1 MNIPFKLT
9 CSVGTLLFAA
19 TPVLMAQSGTQSP
32 KDPVSHVTVATGM
45 MDKGYDVDK
54 ASSGTRISTPLIE
67 TPMSIDVVDQQLIRD
82 KAILTPA
89 ELANVVSGVQQ
100 NAGYGNTASQ
110 DFIIRGFS
118 SNGVNYRDGY
128 RMKDSYTPRDMSNVE
143 RVEFVKGPDSVLG
156 GASQPGGAVNTITK
170 RPLDYKYGY
179 VDIQAGSYAFL
190 RATADVNEV
199 FGDVA
204 IRLNMAGDQSNSFV
218 NYESSKNGLIA
229 PSLKWKVNSDI
240 EILYAGEFQR
250 TTMNGASNGLPNLA
264 GVQNL
269 SAGTNMSE
277 PWARSSNN
285 NSINQLDFK
294 WKFDS
299 DWTFRQGLFKADSTM
314 SQPYAITP
322 SMNKDPVASGE
333 TLTSAWRQL
342 FVSGQNQ
349 KNTSSQTEFYGDVK
363 TGDVKH
369 KVLIGYEYSQSKWNV
384 NSNAFIQD
392 FINAPYWNT
401 FNLLSQTPQVGQTG
415 TTNYGWTQNTNSQS
429 NAVYL
434 QDQMSLGG
442 FRVLGGIRSEKVNST
457 NTLNSLYTG
466 NLMGSP
472 QSDICA
478 YDTGNPNAPCSFLGY
493 TINPMTSAS
502 NTSQNDSATTG
513 RFGLLYMFTPQTSGY
528 YSWSQSFTPNAAY
541 QGAGGSIL
549 PSQRGLQNELGVKHN
564 FWQGLD
570 GTISVF
576 NSTKNNVPVVL
587 NATAGTYA
595 VNGQQQSQGWEA
607 SLVGQATSSLKLIA
621 NATGL
626 NAKVT
631 QDSNPANVGAR
642 LYGVPQFSA
651 NFWGMQDLPL
661 DIPGKVSLGA
671 GAVYVGQRAA
681 AVPNLSYFTLPEYT
695 SIDAGIFY
703 KIDRVNL
710 ALNVKNITGA
720 TILNSIQGTGV
731 NRYAG
736 TTYLATAGIN
746 F

>member
-1 MNIPFKLT
+1 MNIPFKLKH
-9 CSVGTLLFAA
+9 SVGTLLFVA
-19 TPVLMAQSGTQSP
+19 TPVLMAQNSEQSS
-32 KDPVSHVTVATGM
+32 KDPVSHVIVSTGM

-54 ASSGTRISTPLIE
+54 ASSGTRISAPLIE

-100 NAGYGNTASQ
+100 NAGYGNAASQ

-118 SNGVNYRDGY
+118 SGGVNYRDGY
-128 RMKDSYTPRDMSNVE
+128 RMKDSYTPRDMANVE

-170 RPLDYKYGY
+170 KPLDYKYGY
-179 VDIQAGSYAFL
+179 VDIQAGSYDFF

-204 IRLNMAGDQSNSFV
+204 VRLNMAGDQSNSFV
-218 NYESSKNGLIA
+218 NYESSKNGLVA
-229 PSLKWKVNSDI
+229 PTVKWKVNSDI
-240 EILYAGEFQR
+240 EVLYAGEFQR
-250 TTMNGASNGLPNLA
+250 TTMNGASNGLPNIA

-269 SAGTNMSE
+269 SAGTTMSE
-277 PWARSSNN
+277 PWTRFSNN

-299 DWTFRQGLFKADSTM
+299 DWTFRQGLFKADSSM

-322 SMNKDPVASGE
+322 SMNKNPMAPGVSGGVQLYPGE

-342 FVSGQNQ
+342 FVSNQNQ

-369 KVLIGYEYSQSKWNV
+369 KILVGYEYSQSKWNV
-384 NSNAFIQD
+384 NSNAYLQD
-392 FINAPYWNT
+392 FFLAPYWNT

-415 TTNYGWTQNTNSQS
+415 VTNYGWSQNTNSQS
-429 NAVYL
+429 NAIYL

-457 NTLNSLYTG
+457 NTLNSAYTG
-466 NLMGSP
+466 NLIGYS
-472 QSDICA
+472 QSDICQ
-478 YDTGNPNAPCSFLGY
+478 YFVTGNPNAPCAYTDGTSSFV
-493 TINPMTSAS
+493 INPYTSTS
-502 NTSQNDSATTG
+502 NTSQTDSATTG
-513 RFGLLYMFTPQTSGY
+513 RFGLLYMFTQKTSGY

-576 NSTKNNVPVVL
+576 NITKNNVPVVL
-587 NATAGTYA
+587 NATAGTYT

-607 SLVGQATSSLKLIA
+607 GLVGQATSSLKLIA

-681 AVPNLSYFTLPEYT
+681 AVPNLSISPY
-695 SIDAGIFY
+695 
-703 KIDRVNL
+703 
-710 ALNVKNITGA
+710 LNTHQLTRESFIKLIA
-720 TILNSIQGTGV
+720 
-731 NRYAG
+731 
-736 TTYLATAGIN
+736 
-746 F
+746 

>member
-1 MNIPFKLT
+1 MRIPFQLKH
-9 CSVGTLLFAA
+9 SVGALLFAV
-19 TPVLMAQSGTQSP
+19 TPPLLAQSGPQKNT
-32 KDPVSHVTVATGM
+32 DPVSHVIVSSGF
-45 MDKGYDVDK
+45 MDKGYDVQN
-54 ASSGTRISTPLIE
+54 ASSATRVSAPLIE
-67 TPMSIDVVDQQLIRD
+67 TPVSVDVVDQELIRD

-100 NAGYGNTASQ
+100 NAGYGNVASQ

-128 RMKDSYTPRDMSNVE
+128 RMKDSYTPRDMANVE
-143 RVEFVKGPDSVLG
+143 RVEFVKGPSSVLG
-156 GASQPGGAVNTITK
+156 GASQPGGSVNTITK
-170 RPLDYKYGY
+170 KPLDYKYGY
-179 VDIQAGSYAFL
+179 VGLQVGSYDFF

-199 FGDVA
+199 FGNVA
-204 IRLNMAGDQSNSFV
+204 VRLNMAADQGNSFV

-229 PSLKWKVNSDI
+229 PTVKWKVNSDI

-250 TTMNGASNGLPNLA
+250 TTMNGASNGLPNIA

-269 SAGTNMSE
+269 SAGTTMSE
-277 PWARSSNN
+277 PWTRFSNN

-294 WKFDS
+294 WKIDS
-299 DWTFRQGLFKADSTM
+299 NWTFRQGLFKADSSM

-322 SMNKDPVASGE
+322 SMNSNPSRFGE
-333 TLTSAWRQL
+333 TLTSAWRQF
-342 FVSGQNQ
+342 FVSNQNQ
-349 KNTSSQTEFYGDVK
+349 KNTASQTEFYGDVK
-363 TGDVKH
+363 TGDVRH
-369 KVLIGYEYSQSKWNV
+369 KILVGYEYSQSKWNV
-384 NSNAFIQD
+384 NSNAYLQD
-392 FINAPYWNT
+392 FVLAPYWNT
-401 FNLLSQTPQVGQTG
+401 FNLLTQTPQVGQTG

-429 NAVYL
+429 NAIYL
-434 QDQMSLGG
+434 QNQMSWQAL
-442 FRVLGGIRSEKVNST
+442 RVLGGIRSEKVNST
-457 NTLNSLYTG
+457 NTLNSAYTG
-466 NLMGSP
+466 NLGGYS
-472 QSDICA
+472 QSDICTYFVGSA
-478 YDTGNPNAPCSFLGY
+478 SPCSYDGM
-493 TINPMTSAS
+493 TISPYTSAS
-502 NTSQNDSATTG
+502 NTSQTDSATTG
-513 RFGLLYMFTPQTSGY
+513 RFGLLYMFTPRTSAY

-549 PSQRGLQNELGVKHN
+549 PSQRGVQNELGVKHN

-576 NSTKNNVPVVL
+576 NITKNNVPVVL
-587 NATAGTYA
+587 NATAGTYT

-607 SLVGQATSSLKLIA
+607 GLVGQATSSLKIIA

-631 QDSNPANVGAR
+631 QDANPANIGAR

-651 NFWGMQDLPL
+651 NFWGVQDLRL
-661 DIPGKVSLGA
+661 DIPGKVSVGA

-695 SIDAGIFY
+695 SIDAGVFY

>member
-1 MNIPFKLT
+1 MKYLKTQQRPI
-9 CSVGTLLFAA
+9 AA
-19 TPVLMAQSGTQSP
+19 LAACLITGNVWAQSSNSS
-32 KDPVSHVTVATGM
+32 DPISHVIVSTGSQSYAVENANSATR
-45 MDKGYDVDK
+45 VS
-54 ASSGTRISTPLIE
+54 APLIE
-67 TPMSIDVVDQQLIRD
+67 TPVSIDVVDQQVIQDR
-82 KAILTPA
+82 AILTPA

-100 NAGYGNTASQ
+100 NAGYGNVASQ

-128 RMKDSYTPRDMSNVE
+128 RMKDSYTPRDMANVE
-143 RVEFVKGPDSVLG
+143 RVEFVKGPSSVLG
-156 GASQPGGAVNTITK
+156 GASQPGGSVNTITK
-170 RPLDYKYGY
+170 KPLDYKYGY
-179 VDIQAGSYAFL
+179 VGLQAGSYDFF

-204 IRLNMAGDQSNSFV
+204 VRLNMAADQGNSFV

-229 PSLKWKVNSDI
+229 PTVKWKVNSDI
-240 EILYAGEFQR
+240 EVLYAGEFQR
-250 TTMNGASNGLPNLA
+250 TTMNGASNGLPNIA

-269 SAGTNMSE
+269 SAGTTMSE
-277 PWARSSNN
+277 PWTRFSNN

-299 DWTFRQGLFKADSTM
+299 DWTFRQGLFKADSSM

-322 SMNKDPVASGE
+322 SMNSNPSRFGE
-333 TLTSAWRQL
+333 TLTSAWRQF
-342 FVSGQNQ
+342 FVSNQNQ
-349 KNTSSQTEFYGDVK
+349 KNTSSQTELYGDVK

-369 KVLIGYEYSQSKWNV
+369 KILVGYEYSQSKWNV
-384 NSNAFIQD
+384 NSNAYLQD
-392 FINAPYWNT
+392 FILAPYWNT
-401 FNLLSQTPQVGQTG
+401 FNLLSQSPQVGQTG

-429 NAVYL
+429 NAIYL
-434 QDQMSLGG
+434 QNQMSWRAL
-442 FRVLGGIRSEKVNST
+442 RVLGGIRSEKVNST

-466 NLMGSP
+466 NLMGFT
-472 QSDICA
+472 QSALCGGS
-478 YDTGNPNAPCSFLGY
+478 TAPCDPGLGIG
-493 TINPMTSAS
+493 TVNPVTSTS
-502 NTSQNDSATTG
+502 NTSQTDSATTG
-513 RFGLLYMFTPQTSGY
+513 RFGLLYMFTPSTSGY

-549 PSQRGLQNELGVKHN
+549 PSQRGVQNELGVKHN

-576 NSTKNNVPVVL
+576 NITKNNVPVVL
-587 NATAGTYA
+587 NATAGTYT

-607 SLVGQATSSLKLIA
+607 GLVGQATSSLKIIA

-631 QDSNPANVGAR
+631 QDSNPANIGAR

-651 NFWGMQDLPL
+651 NFWGVQDLRL
-661 DIPGKVSLGA
+661 DIPGKVSIGA

-695 SIDAGIFY
+695 SIDAGVFY

-720 TILNSIQGTGV
+720 TILNSVQGTGV